1 LRHFFCR
8 FLGDQPPGH
17 CEFIMPQILVVD
29 AARDERRLVASL
41 LAAAGNWTVVEAS
54 GTAHALTMTRLV
66 PLDMVVASLELSDA
80 GGVDLIEE
88 LSREQ
93 PLLPVIAICGQEG
106 EELARE
112 ALRTGAS
119 GYVARERL
127 RTDLV
132 PAAERLLS
140 MATAHRGRMSLE
152 SLQARQLTTFE
163 MDNDP
168 GCVTA
173 VVQHVS
179 GQCRRFG
186 ITSEQE
192 QLRVAVAL
200 EEALLNAMIHGNL
213 QVGSELR
220 ERSDDAF
227 RRLVERRRMEPEYAS
242 RRVRLSCEVDGERA
256 RIVIRDEGPGFDVAS
271 LPDPCDPEYVLRA
284 SGRGVLLMRTFMD
297 EVVYNAA
304 GNEVTL
310 IKRRSCDAR
319 AASASPPQTCQV

>member
-1 LRHFFCR
+1 
-8 FLGDQPPGH
+8 
-17 CEFIMPQILVVD
+17 MPQILVVD
-29 AARDERRLVASL
+29 VAPAERRLIASL
-41 LAAAGNWTVVEAS
+41 LAADENWTVAEAS
-54 GTAHALTMTRLV
+54 STARALVLTRIV
-66 PLDMVVASLELSDA
+66 PLDLVVAAVDQSDA
-80 GGVDLIEE
+80 NGVDLIEE
-88 LSREQ
+88 LTRAQ
-93 PLLPVIAICGQEG
+93 PLLPVIVLSGPEG
-106 EELARE
+106 EEFARE

-119 GYVARERL
+119 GYVARERID
-127 RTDLV
+127 TDLV
-132 PAAERLLS
+132 PAARQLLS
-140 MATAHRGRMSLE
+140 MADAHHRRMSLE
-152 SLQARQLTTFE
+152 SLQARQTTSFE

-168 GCVTA
+168 GCVHA

-227 RRLVERRRMEPEYAS
+227 RRLVERRRGEPEFAS
-242 RRVRLSCEVDGERA
+242 RRVRLLCEVDEQRA
-256 RIVIRDEGPGFDVAS
+256 RIVVKDDGPGFDVGA
-271 LPDPCDPEYVLRA
+271 LPDPRDPEYMLRA

-297 EVVYNAA
+297 EVVFNAA

-310 IKRRSCDAR
+310 IKRRSSDTR
-319 AASASPPQTCQV
+319 AGSQSPPQSCQA

>member
-1 LRHFFCR
+1 MH
-8 FLGDQPPGH
+8 
-17 CEFIMPQILVVD
+17 QILVVD
-29 AARDERRLVASL
+29 VAPAERRLAASL
-41 LAAAGNWTVVEAS
+41 LAARGNCTVVDAS
-54 GTAHALTMTRLV
+54 SVAHALTLTRLV
-66 PLDMVVASLELSDA
+66 PLDLVVAALDVCDTS
-80 GGVDLIEE
+80 GVDLIEE

-93 PLLPVIAICGQEG
+93 PLLPVIVICGQEG

-112 ALRTGAS
+112 ALRNGAT

-127 RTDLV
+127 DTDLV

-140 MATAHRGRMSLE
+140 AANAHRGKMSLE
-152 SLQARQLTTFE
+152 SLQARQLTSFE

-192 QLRVAVAL
+192 HLRVAVAL

-227 RRLVERRRMEPEYAS
+227 RRLVERRRTEPEFAS
-242 RRVRLSCEVDGERA
+242 RRVRLLCEVDGERA
-256 RIVIRDEGPGFDVAS
+256 RIVVRDDGPGFDVGA
-271 LPDPCDPEYVLRA
+271 LPDPRDPEYMLRA

-310 IKRRSCDAR
+310 IKRRRSDTR
-319 AASASPPQTCQV
+319 AASQSPPQSCQV

>member
-1 LRHFFCR
+1 
-8 FLGDQPPGH
+8 
-17 CEFIMPQILVVD
+17 MSQILVVD
-29 AARDERRLVASL
+29 VAPAERRLVASL
-41 LAAAGNWTVVEAS
+41 LAKHGNWTVVEAS
-54 GTAHALTMTRLV
+54 STAHALTLTRMV
-66 PLDMVVASLELSDA
+66 PLDLVVAALEPSDMS
-80 GGVDLIEE
+80 GVDLIEE

-93 PLLPVIAICGQEG
+93 PLLPVIAMCSQGG

-112 ALRTGAS
+112 ALRTGAA

-140 MATAHRGRMSLE
+140 VADAHRGRMSLE
-152 SLQARQLTTFE
+152 SLQTQQLTTFE

-192 QLRVAVAL
+192 QIRVAVAL

-220 ERSDDAF
+220 EHSDDAF
-227 RRLVERRRMEPEYAS
+227 RRLVERRRTEPEFVG

-256 RIVIRDEGPGFDVAS
+256 RIVIRDDGPGFDVGS
-271 LPDPCDPEYVLRA
+271 LPDPRDPEYVLRA
-284 SGRGVLLMRTFMD
+284 SGRGVLLMRAFMD
-297 EVVYNAA
+297 EVVYNAT

-310 IKRRSCDAR
+310 IKRRSADAR
-319 AASASPPQTCQV
+319 ATSQSPPQSCQA